1 MQKPLA
7 AKAGLTFAFLAACI
21 LTLAHSVAVHA
32 AEPQLAGPPKNA
44 PVNAPTFQK
53 AVPQT
58 PVIHARGNF
67 LALGVGKSIVVD
79 LPRDAKDVL
88 IANPAIAN
96 AVIRSARRAYLIGV
110 KAGQTNIVF
119 FDENGQQMAAYDI
132 EVALDAVGVRA
143 AIQRLAPSAQIKV
156 DAIGDSIVLSGSV
169 ASPAEAQHIFDTASR
184 MVGDPNKVVN
194 GLTIR
199 DREQVML
206 KVTVAEV
213 QRNILKQ
220 LGVDLN
226 GSNIN
231 IGSAVVNF
239 DNTNPFSAQNS
250 LLSTSNV
257 RPSFTLPNGGTVS
270 ATIRAMEQA
279 GVMRTLAEPN
289 LTAISGESAKFLAG
303 GEFPVPAGQSC
314 DAATGQCQIQ
324 IQFKQFGVALEF
336 TPVVLSEGKIS
347 LRVAT
352 EVSEL
357 SSEGAIRLSSVTIP
371 ALRVRR
377 ANSTVELS
385 SGASLVLAGLLQEQT
400 KHNINGLPGLMNLPV
415 LGTLFK
421 SRDYLSGQ
429 TELMIM
435 VTPYVVRGTAQQE
448 LVRPDDGFSNPS
460 DQSAIF
466 LGRLNR
472 IYGVAGTNDPK
483 RLKGNYGFIL
493 D

>member
-1 MQKPLA
+1 MKHTLA
-7 AKAGLTFAFLAACI
+7 AKAGLTIAFTALIAAAI
-21 LTLAHSVAVHA
+21 VALPGA
-32 AEPQLAGPPKNA
+32 PRADGPQPQLVAAPPA
-44 PVNAPTFQK
+44 PVVQRPLVQRTGA
-53 AVPQT
+53 
-58 PVIHARGNF
+58 F
-67 LALGVGKSIVVD
+67 LALGVGKSVVVD

-119 FDENGQQMAAYDI
+119 FDDEGRQIASYDI
-132 EVALDAVGVRA
+132 EVAFDATGVRA
-143 AIQRLAPSAQIKV
+143 AIQKLAPNSQVRV
-156 DAIGDSIVLSGSV
+156 DAIGDSLVLSGSV
-169 ASPAEAQHIFDTASR
+169 ASPGEAQHIFETAAR
-184 MVGDPNKVVN
+184 LVGDVNKVVN

-199 DREQVML
+199 DREQVVL

-226 GSNIN
+226 GTNVN

-239 DNTNPFSAQNS
+239 NTNNPFSAQNQTI
-250 LLSTSNV
+250 STTAIAPTLN
-257 RPSFTLPNGGTVS
+257 LPNGGTIT
-270 ATIRAMEQA
+270 ATVRAMEQA
-279 GVMRTLAEPN
+279 GIMRTLAEPN
-289 LTAISGESAKFLAG
+289 LTAISGESARFLAG
-303 GEFPVPAGQSC
+303 GEFPIPAGQSC
-314 DAATGQCQIQ
+314 DPTNGCQIQ
-324 IQFKQFGVALEF
+324 IQFKQFGVGLEF

-357 SSEGAIRLSSVTIP
+357 SSEGAIRLASVTIP

-377 ANSTVELS
+377 ANSTVELP
-385 SGASLVLAGLLQEQT
+385 SGGSLVLAGLLQEQT
-400 KHNINGLPGLMNLPV
+400 KQNLNGLPGLMNLPV
-415 LGTLFK
+415 LGALFK
-421 SRDYLSGQ
+421 SRDYLTGQ

-435 VTPYVVRGTAQQE
+435 VTPYVVRPTAANE
-448 LVRPDDGFSNPS
+448 LVRPDDGFANPS
-460 DQSAIF
+460 DQSTVL

-472 IYGVAGTNDPK
+472 IYGQPGVNEPK
-483 RLKGNYGFIL
+483 RLKGDYGFIL